1 MKMTS
6 YKLMFVLGVFDV
18 VQCLPHLVTGVFTIR
33 QSVFHPT
40 LAKSMGVLATPA
52 YVAYTVLTVVLAIN
66 RFLQIYSPRLDS
78 LLFNSSAVRVSCIF
92 IAVFVSA
99 TSFLILRAQCGNAIS
114 LLEKRFLHNIN
125 KFRDM

>member
-1 MKMTS
+1 
-6 YKLMFVLGVFDV
+6 
-18 VQCLPHLVTGVFTIR
+18 
-33 QSVFHPT
+33 
-40 LAKSMGVLATPA
+40 MGVLATPA